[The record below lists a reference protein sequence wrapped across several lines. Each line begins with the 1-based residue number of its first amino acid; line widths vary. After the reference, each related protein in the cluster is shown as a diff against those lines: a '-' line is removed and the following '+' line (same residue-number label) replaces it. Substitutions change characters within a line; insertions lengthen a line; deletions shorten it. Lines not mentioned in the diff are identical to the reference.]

1 MTLSGRPLADNV
13 MDAAL
18 FVGREAELSTID
30 AALRQELNVCVAG
43 SPGIGTTSL
52 LRMLMYRLRARPG
65 VGGVGG
71 AGGTSGVGGADDEWG
86 GVHYVRAEGA
96 STGEEV
102 LARIATDVLGRAH
115 VRDAL
120 PVETFANLRRHRQE
134 LATAHRAKGSTG
146 AGRLHAVVIIDDLPS
161 AAGYDL
167 FSRHRD
173 ELWTSG
179 YRWVVAA
186 QREHSGLLR
195 PPADAFFERVVELG
209 PLTHA
214 DAVDLIER
222 RQLWPS
228 GWPEQVAAA
237 VGGHPRQL
245 LSTAREYAERPG
257 ALEAAMTA
265 TGQRDA
271 AIARLGRPAA
281 MLAVELASLGCASA
295 SDDELLHRLGWT
307 RARATQ
313 VLTLLDHA
321 DLVRSEA
328 RKLAHGR
335 PKKVFR
341 LVTPEEYRPGH

>member
-18 FVGREAELSTID
+18 FVGRDAELTTID

-52 LRMLMYRLRARPG
+52 LRMLMYRLRGRPSAG
-65 VGGVGG
+65 SAG
-71 AGGTSGVGGADDEWG
+71 ATPPDDEWG
-86 GVHYVRAEGA
+86 GVHYVRAEAAG
-96 STGEEV
+96 TGDEV
-102 LARIATDVLGRAH
+102 LARIAIEVLGRAH
-115 VRDAL
+115 IRDGL
-120 PVETFANLRRHRQE
+120 PAETFANLRRHRQD
-134 LATAHRAKGSTG
+134 LATAHRAKGGAG

-167 FSRHRD
+167 FSRYRD

-179 YRWVVAA
+179 YRWVVAV
-186 QREHSGLLR
+186 QREHDGLLR

-209 PLTHA
+209 LLTHT

-237 VGGHPRQL
+237 VGGHPRKL
-245 LSTAREYAERPG
+245 LSTAREYAEQPG
-257 ALEAAMTA
+257 ALEASMTA

-271 AIARLGRPAA
+271 AIARLGRPAV
-281 MLAVELASLGCASA
+281 MLAAELASLGSASA

-313 VLTLLDHA
+313 VLTQLDQA
-321 DLVRSEA
+321 GLVSSEA

-341 LVTPEEYRPGH
+341 LIAPLDHPATD